1 MRFLPFS
8 LVAAM
13 MCLSGCSRTGEFK
26 AQAQAGQPIIRA
38 IEEFRKQT
46 GSYPASLADLAPK
59 YLPTLPDTPDESQH
73 KFTGWEYRTV
83 TNGVAVTFTLR
94 YYMGRGGIE
103 YEPPVWY
110 GNDEGHKTVLLRN
123 D

>member
-1 MRFLPFS
+1 MRFPPLS
-8 LVAAM
+8 LLGVVL
-13 MCLSGCSRTGEFK
+13 CLTGCSRTGEFR
-26 AQAQAGQPIIRA
+26 AQAQAGQPIVRA

-46 GSYPASLADLAPK
+46 GGYPASLTNLAPK
-59 YLPTLPDTPDESQH
+59 YLRTVPDTPDESQH
-73 KFTGWEYRTV
+73 KYTGWEYRMV
-83 TNGVAVTFTLR
+83 TNGVAVTYTLR

-103 YEPPVWY
+103 YEPPVWF